1 MLQVTSVGGCYRL
14 QVLVF
19 VSGYALDPSVNNMA
33 VEERLVGDTGTA
45 DELKGTVMML
55 D

>member
-1 MLQVTSVGGCYRL
+1 MSVGGYYRL

-19 VSGYALDPSVNNMA
+19 VSGYALDPSVNNMT

-45 DELKGTVMML
+45 DELKGTVKIL